1 MSKHKHYP
9 IRIPRYATG
18 IRAQESRMG
27 GGRSWWAQRWVET
40 LERMGLGARL
50 GRGKNYALSGQV
62 VEMKLEG
69 PQVSAM
75 VVGSRPDAYAVTV
88 DFRIPD
94 DAAHDRIVARLRSE
108 PMLIARL
115 LVDDMP
121 MEIEARGLVVQ
132 FPEPVNQK
140 AEAVLISNG
149 ISTDGMVSTQL
160 EESDITESTMVFT
173 MESSQRERIIESFAD
188 IDPEQVFVLS
198 QYVGDEL
205 EILDPYGGTLQSYG
219 LCYESLRA
227 TLKKL
232 VKLLNA
238 NGENNQ

>member
-1 MSKHKHYP
+1 M
-9 IRIPRYATG
+9 AAELL
-18 IRAQESRMG
+18 RAQD
-27 GGRSWWAQRWVET
+27 
-40 LERMGLGARL
+40 LEQD
-50 GRGKNYALSGQV
+50 YVIDS
-62 VEMKLEG
+62 
-69 PQVSAM
+69 
-75 VVGSRPDAYAVTV
+75 
-88 DFRIPD
+88 
-94 DAAHDRIVARLRSE
+94 
-108 PMLIARL
+108 
-115 LVDDMP
+115 
-121 MEIEARGLVVQ
+121 RGLIGL

-149 ISTDGMVSTQL
+149 ISTEGMVSTQL

-238 NGENNQ
+238 NT